1 MRDLFDDL
9 MSRVERRDP
18 WSEIRVE
25 NETPVE
31 DESEFPVDFEDD
43 EIPVE

>member
-1 MRDLFDDL
+1 VRDLFDDL

-18 WSEIRVE
+18 WAEVRNE
-25 NETPVE
+25 NPVE
-31 DESEFPVDFEDD
+31 DEPDDDFPVDFDED